1 MCLGQPAL
9 PALRVQPALLHLL
22 QAPPGLQGCAVVSA
36 LPGARPAPLA
46 LKEASVFPA
55 SPALLV
61 TLELKA
67 PSVLKVQSAP
77 RDPLDLPERR
87 EPALLARPAPLVAE
101 RPDLQ
106 ERLVRVEAQPDQR
119 VQLDLRVDR
128 LVPPARLAPTAL
140 RALPGPLLLA
150 PPGLPAHKALWEL
163 KALLALLDR
172 ADRLVLKVFLDLRG
186 LVAVQSARRGLLARH
201 LALPVL
207 RVRLVLPAQRD
218 SQAQLAVKVLWGP
231 RVLPVQPAP
240 LGLRAQRGREAPDL
254 PVLSA
259 LPADPQV
266 PRELPA
272 PLVDLKVSPAPL
284 GLLAQREH
292 QSLVL
297 PALEEL

>member
-1 MCLGQPAL
+1 MSQ
-9 PALRVQPALLHLL
+9 ALRGSL
-22 QAPPGLQGCAVVSA
+22 
-36 LPGARPAPLA
+36 
-46 LKEASVFPA
+46 
-55 SPALLV
+55 
-61 TLELKA
+61 
-67 PSVLKVQSAP
+67 
-77 RDPLDLPERR
+77 
-87 EPALLARPAPLVAE
+87 
-101 RPDLQ
+101 
-106 ERLVRVEAQPDQR
+106 
-119 VQLDLRVDR
+119 LRV
-128 LVPPARLAPTAL
+128 
-140 RALPGPLLLA
+140 